1 MQEEVEGS
9 RRNFGYWLW
18 MGTPGTSGDL
28 NAEQTAAVLVNKDYV
43 LSPYPETEKCLKI
56 QNMREWLC
64 GIFQICN
71 NTGIPIVE
79 RQPYALLLNQLHTV
93 EDWIITGEY
102 NKDGIFHTHV
112 LFRTGVRSDSL
123 RRSLYTTW
131 NNLMGSST
139 FRHNAFGGESA
150 TMDCLKLQR
159 CHKPE
164 SMFCYLM
171 KAPQWCI
178 SNKDHLLQ
186 LAYDIDQWNLAERFR
201 PKEPDSDPVEEVATM
216 NTITAELLEL
226 ITEHGCKSF
235 EDCLRQGPLIMQ
247 KYLHR
252 PGLVTIVQNCLQ
264 FVKSTGNAW
273 TLNNYAKYDP
283 NPCMIHRILLFQG
296 IKPCDFDEA
305 FYTWITKKDTKR
317 NTICLYG
324 PSNTGKSAF
333 IFGFK
338 QCVNWGEVVNSP
350 TFAFEA
356 LIDANFAIWEEPLIS
371 PELAEKTKQV
381 MEGMTTSIP
390 IKHKKPQMLN
400 RTPLLM
406 TTNHYPWRFCTA
418 EEQMFRNRMWIW
430 EMMFVPKDADYI
442 SRTSEHR
449 CKCCYCRASCGCQ
462 ITIGEPSTGS
472 MQGGEQ
478 SIPAEQSF
486 RTESFPKMGTGS
498 MLGAGEGTSG
508 SNNSTPGSSS
518 SSSNIQCSN
527 QSESGSS
534 TRNTTEQ
541 HMGTFRI
548 IRGNNPKHRLSS
560 TGEHVESNKR
570 RRRVRND
577 SSPTRSGPSGGTNV
591 GGDGG
596 GIRQTQEKHDRTT
609 LLGYFPSDSQRKVQ
623 TKTSVE
629 KFNLDKFLESLIE
642 PLSYPM
648 YFPLKQDWCCYLSYL
663 LHRYG

>member
-1 MQEEVEGS
+1 ME
-9 RRNFGYWLW
+9 
-18 MGTPGTSGDL
+18 
-28 NAEQTAAVLVNKDYV
+28 KDFV
-43 LSPYPETEKCLKI
+43 LSPYPDTERALKM

-71 NTGIPIVE
+71 NVGIPLVE
-79 RQPYALLLNQLHTV
+79 RVPYTLFLNELHTV
-93 EDWIITGEY
+93 DEWLITGEY

-112 LFRTGVRSDSL
+112 LLRTGVRSDSL
-123 RRSLYTTW
+123 RRSMYTAW
-131 NNLMGSST
+131 NRLMGSST
-139 FRHNAFGGESA
+139 FRKTAFGGESA
-150 TMDCLKLQR
+150 TMDCLKLQK

-171 KAPQWCI
+171 KCPQWCM
-178 SNKDHLLQ
+178 SNREYLLQ
-186 LAYDIDQWNLAERFR
+186 LAYDIDAWNLAERFR
-201 PKEPDSDPVEEVATM
+201 PKDPETDPAEEMATM
-216 NTITAELLEL
+216 NQITAELLEL

-273 TLNNYAKYDP
+273 NISLYKKYDP
-283 NPCMIHRILLFQG
+283 NPCMIHRVLLFQG
-296 IKPCDFDEA
+296 ISPSEFDEC
-305 FYTWITKKDTKR
+305 FFKWLTKSDSKK

-356 LIDANFAIWEEPLIS
+356 LLDATFAVWEEPLIS

-400 RTPLLM
+400 RTPLIM

-430 EMMFVPKDADYI
+430 EFHYQPKDTAYV

-449 CKCCYCRASCGCQ
+449 CKCCYCRASRGCQ
-462 ITIGEPSTGS
+462 ITIGEPSPGT
-472 MQGGEQ
+472 MQTGEQ
-478 SIPAEQSF
+478 SFPAEQSTGTDPF
-486 RTESFPKMGTGS
+486 SEMGTRS

-508 SNNSTPGSSS
+508 SYHSSSSGSSS
-518 SSSNIQCSN
+518 STNIEC
-527 QSESGSS
+527 SGSTKSSSS
-534 TRNTTEQ
+534 TSNTAEQ
-541 HMGTFRI
+541 HMGTFRV
-548 IRGNNPKHRLSS
+548 IRRNNPKHGLS
-560 TGEHVESNKR
+560 TAPEHVESNKR
-570 RRRVRND
+570 RRRARND
-577 SSPTRSGPSGGTNV
+577 SSPDRSRQCGGKYV
-591 GGDGG
+591 GGDRGG
-596 GIRQTQEKHDRTT
+596 NGTSKKEHDSTT
-609 LLGYFPSDSQRKVQ
+609 LLGYFTQNPNK
-623 TKTSVE
+623 KTTIKAGSE
-629 KFNLDKFLESLIE
+629 KFNLDQHLESIVE
-642 PLSYPM
+642 PLTYPM
-648 YFPLKQDWCCYLSYL
+648 YFPLKQDWCQYLAYL
-663 LHRYG
+663 QYRYG